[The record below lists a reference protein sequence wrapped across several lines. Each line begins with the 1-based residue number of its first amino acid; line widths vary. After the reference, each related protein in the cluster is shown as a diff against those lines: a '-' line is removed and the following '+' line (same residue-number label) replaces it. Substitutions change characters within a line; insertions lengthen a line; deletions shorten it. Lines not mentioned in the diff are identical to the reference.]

1 MKGSAVSKSSNVRG
15 RGLSISIYYII
26 LAICTSTLICI
37 RPAGAPTSGLKGS
50 AVFNNSVLQEILSTS
65 RFHVLFSTTAM
76 SFCLAGTPGVIAV
89 VLVTLTASL
98 QDLLYLC
105 LRQQQQKQQK
115 NRLVTSCTTGSLAS
129 WAQTPRDTSF
139 AWVVVGGSRRRTFG
153 QFNVS
158 YSQNAANLNM
168 GLHIFLVKI
177 TLSK

>member
-65 RFHVLFSTTAM
+65 RFH
-76 SFCLAGTPGVIAV
+76 FCLAGTPGVIAV

-98 QDLLYLC
+98 QKNS
-105 LRQQQQKQQK
+105 LRAIK
-115 NRLVTSCTTGSLAS
+115 A
-129 WAQTPRDTSF
+129 
-139 AWVVVGGSRRRTFG
+139 
-153 QFNVS
+153 
-158 YSQNAANLNM
+158 
-168 GLHIFLVKI
+168 I
-177 TLSK
+177 